1 MTRATRTDGPV
12 LHPGARRHWKRGAG
26 AFAPPES
33 TESEQGVGEVRE
45 TAAKRVSAPVC
56 TLPETLAAVADR
68 VEGCLSEVAAQ
79 IGLIQQQHPTRHNPL
94 DVDIAAE
101 LTVRARNH
109 GKRFRPTMCHWG
121 FIGARGSA
129 EAVPTMVTVGAA
141 MELLHLFALIQDDVM
156 DRSDTRRGQQTLH
169 VTCAQAHHANAGL
182 GSPVLFGDSVATL
195 AGDLALSEATLLMA
209 QGGEEIRALW
219 RTMVV
224 ELVEGQLLD
233 LTHAAGRSREARTS
247 RQIARLKSGR
257 YTVTRPV
264 QLGALAAGADSALVD
279 QLGEWGDLVGEVFAV
294 RDDVLGVWGDPART
308 GKPAGDDLLSG
319 KPTVLLSWA
328 EELVTGHDRFLL
340 ELCDR
345 GELTPQQ
352 VPALQDALAQAGVRE
367 RAEVTIEHDMRAAR
381 DLLDTIDL
389 SQHARSQLTALAATV
404 AWRDA

>member
-1 MTRATRTDGPV
+1 M
-12 LHPGARRHWKRGAG
+12 
-26 AFAPPES
+26 
-33 TESEQGVGEVRE
+33 GVVRE
-45 TAAKRVSAPVC
+45 SMGEWRAVSLEC
-56 TLPETLAAVADR
+56 TLSGTLAAVAEMVDQ
-68 VEGCLSEVAAQ
+68 CLAEVAAEVE
-79 IGLIQQQHPTRHNPL
+79 LLQQQHPTRHNPL
-94 DVDIAAE
+94 DVDIVQEIA
-101 LTVRARNH
+101 TRARLH

-121 FIGARGSA
+121 FVGARGPA
-129 EAVPTMVTVGAA
+129 QATATMVTVGAA
-141 MELLHLFALIQDDVM
+141 LELLHLFALIQDDVM

-169 VTCAQAHHANAGL
+169 VSCAQAHESHDGL
-182 GSPVLFGDSVATL
+182 GSPVLFGDSIATL
-195 AGDLALSEATLLMA
+195 AGDLALSEASLLMA
-209 QGGEEIRALW
+209 ECSPPVRTLW

-233 LTHAAGRSREARTS
+233 LTHAAARSREARTS

-264 QLGALAAGADSALVD
+264 QLGALAAGADRTLVD

-294 RDDVLGVWGDPART
+294 RDDVLGVWGDPTLT

-345 GELTPQQ
+345 GELTPTQ
-352 VPALQDALAQAGVRE
+352 VPALQAALAHAGVRE
-367 RAEVTIEHDMRAAR
+367 RAEATIEHDMRAAR
-381 DLLDTIDL
+381 DLLDTIEI
-389 SQHARSQLTALAATV
+389 SQHARAQLTALAATL